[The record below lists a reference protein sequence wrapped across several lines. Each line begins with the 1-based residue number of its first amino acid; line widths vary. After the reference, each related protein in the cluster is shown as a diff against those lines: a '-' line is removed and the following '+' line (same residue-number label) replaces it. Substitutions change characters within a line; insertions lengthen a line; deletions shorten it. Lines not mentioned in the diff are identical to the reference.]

1 MNRIRN
7 IVLSF
12 SGEEFQTRTQ
22 TNMTPPY
29 LWMGPRGALWLELTL
44 DGRREP
50 FLSIRE
56 RLCREF
62 GGVITERRLEGSG
75 DKEYTW
81 IDVEGSSL
89 LLMRKV
95 GLGTALGGEAPGD
108 LDVLLRLARA
118 FDAPLAGWRWSGW
131 RLRSWLTRSGPRR
144 AARRG

>member
-1 MNRIRN
+1 MRS
-7 IVLSF
+7 V
-12 SGEEFQTRTQ
+12 
-22 TNMTPPY
+22 TPPY
-29 LWMGPRGALWLELTL
+29 LWMGPRGALWLEITA

-50 FLSIRE
+50 FLAIRE

-62 GGVITERRLEGSG
+62 GGVVTERLLEGSS

-95 GLGTALGGEAPGD
+95 GLGTALGGEAPRD

-118 FDAPLAGWRWSGW
+118 YGAPLAGWRWGAW
-131 RLRSWLTRSGPRR
+131 RLRSWLTGAGPLRTV
-144 AARRG
+144 RRG